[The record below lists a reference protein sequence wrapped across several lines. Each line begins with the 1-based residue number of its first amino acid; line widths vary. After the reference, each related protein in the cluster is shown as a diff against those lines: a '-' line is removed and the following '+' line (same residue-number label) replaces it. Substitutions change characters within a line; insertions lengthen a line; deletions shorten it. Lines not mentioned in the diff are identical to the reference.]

1 MDKRF
6 FRRCARNAA
15 FSLLGCLLL
24 AAPAFAA
31 QEITVS
37 GAASLTNAF
46 TEIKGLFEKK
56 YPDIKVHT
64 NFAASNPLLKQ
75 MEEGAPV
82 DVFASA
88 DQETMDKAAAK
99 KLVDTATRKDFA
111 LNDLVMVVPSDSKLN
126 LTGAKD
132 LAKPEVKR
140 IAVGN
145 PDSVPAGRYT
155 KAALTTAGLWE
166 TLQPEYVFGASV
178 RQALDYVGR
187 GEVDAGFVYR
197 TDAKQGGDK
206 MKVAAVMDGH
216 KPVLYPIA
224 VATTGSNRAGG
235 AKFVDFVLSPEGQA
249 VLAKYGFS
257 NPQK

>member
-1 MDKRF
+1 MNKTF
-6 FRRCARNAA
+6 FQRCVRLAA
-15 FSLLGCLLL
+15 LGLLGCLFL
-24 AAPAFAA
+24 AGSAFSA

-56 YPDIKVHT
+56 HPDIKVHT

-99 KLVDTATRKDFA
+99 KLVDVSTRKDFA
-111 LNDLVMVVPSDSKLN
+111 LNDLVMVVPSDSTLG

-132 LAKPEVKR
+132 LTKPEVKR

-155 KAALTTAGLWE
+155 RDSLASAGLWE
-166 TLQPEYVFGASV
+166 KLQSKYIFGQSV
-178 RQALDYVGR
+178 RQVLDYVSR
-187 GEVDAGFVYR
+187 GEVDAGFVYG
-197 TDAKQGGDK
+197 TDAKQAGDK
-206 MKVAAVMDGH
+206 VRVVMKMEGH
-216 KPVLYPIA
+216 EPVLYPVA
-224 VATTGSNRAGG
+224 VVSASSHKKLAQE
-235 AKFVDFVLSPEGQA
+235 FVDFILSPAGRT
-249 VLAKYGFS
+249 VLEKYGFDE
-257 NPQK
+257 PR

>member
-88 DQETMDKAAAK
+88 DQETMDKAADK

-126 LTGAKD
+126 LNGAKD

-145 PDSVPAGRYT
+145 PDSVPRRPLHQGGPDDRRPLGNVAAQVCFRRERPSSSGLCGPWRGRRRFRLPYRRQAGRR
-155 KAALTTAGLWE
+155 
-166 TLQPEYVFGASV
+166 P
-178 RQALDYVGR
+178 R
-187 GEVDAGFVYR
+187 
-197 TDAKQGGDK
+197 
-206 MKVAAVMDGH
+206 
-216 KPVLYPIA
+216 
-224 VATTGSNRAGG
+224 
-235 AKFVDFVLSPEGQA
+235 
-249 VLAKYGFS
+249 
-257 NPQK
+257 